1 MFDKRSRMFVK
12 RSTILAHSMHFGP
25 GDRRAARA
33 RADSPMVITQVD
45 RSAED
50 AGPFASAHDGGGMNG
65 HVRRTF
71 EMVAR
76 AVNFS
81 DAQPDTDAGHVVSV
95 ERLKVVKAQME
106 QVAALQRAGLIDVH
120 TGATEKRRLRRE
132 MLAGPI
138 AHLSEVGGLAGRMH
152 PDLVNKFRYKPS
164 GNTYVAHRTAAR
176 SMQAEAETHK
186 EVLATFGLS
195 EAVLEVFGQLL
206 DQFDAAVKFGSD
218 GRAAHTGAT
227 KRLGALALEAGQ
239 IVRAMDARNRYR
251 FKTDEQV
258 LGAWI
263 NASTVLARPVP
274 RRPFRGRG

>member
-1 MFDKRSRMFVK
+1 V
-12 RSTILAHSMHFGP
+12 
-25 GDRRAARA
+25 
-33 RADSPMVITQVD
+33 QVD

-50 AGPFASAHDGGGMNG
+50 AGPFASAHAGGRMNG
-65 HVRRTF
+65 DVRRTF

-81 DAQPDTDAGHVVSV
+81 DAQPDTDSGQVVSV

-120 TGATEKRRLRRE
+120 TGAVEKRRLRRE

-138 AHLSEVGGLAGRMH
+138 AHLSEVGGLAGREH

-164 GNTYVAHRTAAR
+164 GSTYLAHRTAGR

-186 EVLATFGLS
+186 EVLAKFGLS

-206 DQFDAAVKFGSD
+206 DQFDAAVKLGSD

-227 KRLGALALEAGQ
+227 QRLGALAQEAGR

-251 FKTDEQV
+251 FKNDGQL
-258 LGAWI
+258 LGAWVT
-263 NASTVLARPVP
+263 ASTVLGRPAVSGP
-274 RRPFRGRG
+274 VGEPESGGGDVRPAA

>member
-1 MFDKRSRMFVK
+1 MRS
-12 RSTILAHSMHFGP
+12 GP
-25 GDRRAARA
+25 GDRLAARA
-33 RADSPMVITQVD
+33 RADPPTIIVLVD
-45 RSAED
+45 QSAED
-50 AGPFASAHDGGGMNG
+50 AGPFASAHAGGRMNG
-65 HVRRTF
+65 DVRRTF

-95 ERLKVVKAQME
+95 ERLRAVKGQME
-106 QVAALQRAGLIDVH
+106 VVAAMQRAGLIDVH
-120 TGATEKRRLRRE
+120 TGAVEKRRLRRE

-138 AHLSEVGGLAGRMH
+138 AHLSEVGGLAGREH

-164 GNTYVAHRTAAR
+164 GSTYVAHRTAAR

-186 EVLATFGLS
+186 EVLAKFGLS

-206 DQFDAAVKFGSD
+206 DQFDVAVKLGSD

-227 KRLGALALEAGQ
+227 KRLGSLAQEAGQ

-251 FKTDEQV
+251 FKNDGQV

-263 NASTVLARPVP
+263 NASTVLARPVAAEP
-274 RRPFRGRG
+274 GGEPEAGSDVRPAA